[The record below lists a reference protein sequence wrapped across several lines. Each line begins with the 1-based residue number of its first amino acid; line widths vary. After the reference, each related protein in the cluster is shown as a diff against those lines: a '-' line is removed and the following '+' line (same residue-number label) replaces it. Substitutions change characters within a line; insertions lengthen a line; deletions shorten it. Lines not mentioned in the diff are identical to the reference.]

1 MTSEISISSNESSVP
16 GVGGLPTHGNSESS
30 VLPITGHKLNGL
42 NYLQWSQSVF
52 MFISGKGK
60 EDYLTGTIETPSK
73 DDPSYKKWNSEN
85 HMVMSWLINTM
96 NLEIGQ
102 NFKFYET
109 AKEIWENFKETYSDN
124 ENTSK
129 LFEIKGILH
138 NLQQGDASVTQYY
151 NLLTRYWQQ
160 LDMLENITWDCQLD
174 KKKYDKIV
182 EEERIFKL
190 LLGLNK
196 DLDEVRGRI
205 LGTKPLPTL
214 CEAFSEVRREE
225 SRKKIMMG
233 RPGILISGESFA
245 LAAYGTNNK
254 GSDNQP
260 HKGRPWCDHCRRP
273 GHIKD
278 KCWKIHGKPTDWKP
292 RKPQSENRGYVATT
306 EEKPISE
313 DAVFSKEQL
322 DFFRTCSIKL
332 KSIHQLSACSNNYK
346 VRITDGSLSTDQ
358 DSEKMI
364 GNAKECAGLYLLK
377 DGNLGENSATSKD
390 QYQFWHL
397 YNESTDSFPLI
408 SHINPENNTESISQE
423 EKSPP
428 NFHVQNTGEW
438 KNLVYSRKPRDNE
451 VKHPILPKPY
461 QDPNPSTV
469 PTESGDD
476 YEEMNKLK
484 TILAK
489 EFEIKDLGKLNYF
502 LGMEVAG
509 SNKGIYISQ
518 RKSTLDLPKETGML
532 GCKPVDTPMD
542 PTCKLGTKEG
552 STPVDKGRYQCLV
565 GRLIYLSHTR
575 PNIAFSVSV
584 VSQFMNNPTEE
595 HLDAVY
601 RILRY
606 LRMTPGKGLFFKK
619 GYRKNIDIYCDADWA
634 GSITDRRSTSGYC
647 TYVWGNLVTWRS
659 KKQSVVSRS
668 SAEAE
673 FRAIAL
679 SICEGMWL
687 KRLLEELKITCEGS
701 IKVFCDNQA
710 SINIAKNPVHHD
722 RTKHVEIDRH
732 FIREKIEG
740 GIIQMVYIPSSHQT
754 ADILTKALPKV
765 NFDNLNSKLGMI
777 NIYSLLEGE

>member
-1 MTSEISISSNESSVP
+1 
-16 GVGGLPTHGNSESS
+16 
-30 VLPITGHKLNGL
+30 
-42 NYLQWSQSVF
+42 
-52 MFISGKGK
+52 
-60 EDYLTGTIETPSK
+60 
-73 DDPSYKKWNSEN
+73 
-85 HMVMSWLINTM
+85 MSWLINMM

-102 NFKFYET
+102 NFIFYGT
-109 AKEIWENFKETYSDN
+109 AKEVWENVEETYSDN
-124 ENTSK
+124 ENTPE

-160 LDMLENITWDCQLD
+160 LDMFEKITWDCQLD

-182 EEERIFKL
+182 EKERIFKL

-205 LGTKPLPTL
+205 LGTKPLPSL
-214 CEAFSEVRREE
+214 REAFSEVRREE

-233 RPGILISGESFA
+233 RPGIQNSGESSA
-245 LAAYGTNNK
+245 PAAYGTNYK

-260 HKGRPWCDHCRRP
+260 HKD
-273 GHIKD
+273 
-278 KCWKIHGKPTDWKP
+278 
-292 RKPQSENRGYVATT
+292 V
-306 EEKPISE
+306 
-313 DAVFSKEQL
+313 VFSKEQL
-322 DFFRTCSIKL
+322 ELLQNMFNQAQINPPVIGSGTIAQKGIFPSALNSKVE
-332 KSIHQLSACSNNYK
+332 KSNPWVIDTGASDHMTGDISLFSSYSACSNNYK
-346 VRITDGSLSTDQ
+346 DQ
-358 DSEKMI
+358 DSGKMI

-377 DGNLGENSATSKD
+377 DGNLVNETRTDQCISNSVLVSQSDRDLTFVSNHD
-390 QYQFWHL
+390 
-397 YNESTDSFPLI
+397 N
-408 SHINPENNTESISQE
+408 NPIM
-423 EKSPP
+423 
-428 NFHVQNTGEW
+428 
-438 KNLVYSRKPRDNE
+438 KPRDNE
-451 VKHPILPKPY
+451 VEHPILPESY

-469 PTESGDD
+469 PAES
-476 YEEMNKLK
+476 EMK
-484 TILAK
+484 TILTK
-489 EFEIKDLGKLNYF
+489 EFEIKDLGKLKYF
-502 LGMEVAG
+502 LGMEVAR
-509 SNKGIYISQ
+509 SNKGISISQ
-518 RKSTLDLPKETGML
+518 RKYTHDLLKETGML

-542 PTCKLGTKEG
+542 PICKLGRKEG
-552 STPVDKGRYQCLV
+552 SAPVDKGRYQSLI

-575 PNIAFSVSV
+575 PDIGFSVSV

-601 RILRY
+601 KILRY
-606 LRMTPGKGLFFKK
+606 LKMTPGKGLFFKK
-619 GYRKNIDIYCDADWA
+619 GYRKNIDIYCDANWA

-710 SINIAKNPVHHD
+710 SINIAKNLVHHD

-740 GIIQMVYIPSSHQT
+740 GIIQMVYTPSSHQT
-754 ADILTKALPKV
+754 ADILTKALPKG

-777 NIYSLLEGE
+777 NIYSQLEGE